1 MFKTNKPQ
9 WVNTEKIS
17 LGILT
22 VLNNTKLNRIIIE
35 FNGSPFHILLHFYVT
50 IFEKYTNL
58 FPFTVLRKE
67 NLERNPK
74 NVQKIWFSISQ
85 YY

>member
-1 MFKTNKPQ
+1 MMFKTNKPQ

-22 VLNNTKLNRIIIE
+22 VLNNTKLNRIMIE

-50 IFEKYTNL
+50 IFEKYTKTNL
-58 FPFTVLRKE
+58 FPFTVLRK
-67 NLERNPK
+67 
-74 NVQKIWFSISQ
+74 
-85 YY
+85 

>member
-1 MFKTNKPQ
+1 MVKTSKPQ
-9 WVNTEKIS
+9 RVNTEKIS
-17 LGILT
+17 FGILT
-22 VLNNTKLNRIIIE
+22 ILNNTKPNRIIIE

-67 NLERNPK
+67 NLEKNPK
-74 NVQKIWFSISQ
+74 NVQKIGFSISQ
-85 YY
+85 SY